1 LHGGI
6 TAEYMFSPNTG
17 IQTAFL
23 YSKKGSK
30 TYINEK
36 GTLNSNG
43 KIDFTLFLI
52 PKLGYLELPLHLVY
66 KAAIAAD
73 SRISFSAGP
82 YLAYGLSGR
91 LLVRDKLI
99 LSGEISDF
107 ARQEAEESAI
117 KEKNYVENMLQDKY
131 IFDKYSHFDFG
142 GGMAIGYEVNPF
154 EVKLGCD
161 ISFINILRDKDEHPI
176 RNRNIYISLGAKF

>member
-1 LHGGI
+1 MHGGI

-73 SRISFSAGP
+73 SRINFSARP
-82 YLAYGLSGR
+82 YLAYGLSGAY
-91 LLVRDKLI
+91 LIKDKLVF
-99 LSGEISDF
+99 SGEI
-107 ARQEAEESAI
+107 E
-117 KEKNYVENMLQDKY
+117 QDKRKE
-131 IFDKYSHFDFG
+131 IEDE
-142 GGMAIGYEVNPF
+142 AN
-154 EVKLGCD
+154 KLKK
-161 ISFINILRDKDEHPI
+161 S
-176 RNRNIYISLGAKF
+176 